1 MRPLTMMNIE
11 KKLAFDDVRTLLKGR
26 CISSL
31 GTEWVDKFVTF
42 SNDYNKVTH
51 NLNLASE
58 FQRFVE
64 TEDDIYE
71 ENFFDVRQAL
81 LRMRPERTHL
91 EEVDL
96 FDLKR
101 SLITVHALVE
111 FFTKG
116 SDGAKEGE
124 EVVHTYPTLAA
135 LASDV
140 QSFPHIIQRI
150 DNVLNKYGKVK
161 DTASKELL
169 MIRHSIEVNTRTLSH
184 SLRGIIQQ
192 AQQEGYIERDVSPT
206 LRDGRLVIPVSPA
219 VKRKIRGIVH
229 DESATGKTV
238 FIEPATVVE
247 ANNKIRELK
256 AQERRE
262 IIRILQELSAEI
274 RPHINAIL
282 HSQHFLA
289 QIDYL
294 RAVVSF
300 ADSFG
305 CIVPRIQEEPTID
318 LSQAYHPLLQQSLQR
333 HGKKMQP
340 LDITLRDGRILL
352 ISGPNAGPYASST
365 FS

>member
-1 MRPLTMMNIE
+1 MINIE
-11 KKLAFDDVRTLLKGR
+11 KKLAFDDIRTLLKGR

-42 SNDYNKVTH
+42 SADYDKVIH
-51 NLNLASE
+51 NLKLVAE

-64 TEDDIYE
+64 TEDDVYE
-71 ENFFDVRQAL
+71 ENFFDVRQSL
-81 LRMRPERTHL
+81 LRLRPERTHL

-111 FFTKG
+111 FFTKQ
-116 SDGAKEGE
+116 E
-124 EVVHTYPTLAA
+124 EETEHAYPTLAA

-140 QSFPHIIQRI
+140 QSFPQIIQRI
-150 DNVLNKYGKVK
+150 DSVLNKYGKVK

-184 SLRGIIQQ
+184 SLRSIIQQ

-206 LRDGRLVIPVSPA
+206 LRDGRLVIPVSPS

-238 FIEPATVVE
+238 FIEPATVVD

-262 IIRILQELSAEI
+262 IDRKSTRL
-274 RPHINAIL
+274 N
-282 HSQHFLA
+282 
-289 QIDYL
+289 
-294 RAVVSF
+294 
-300 ADSFG
+300 
-305 CIVPRIQEEPTID
+305 
-318 LSQAYHPLLQQSLQR
+318 
-333 HGKKMQP
+333 
-340 LDITLRDGRILL
+340 
-352 ISGPNAGPYASST
+352 SSH
-365 FS
+365 